1 MSDFVGLL
9 CGSASTSTNLK
20 EPVKLHCG
28 LIAMN
33 TYAMMPSEARDA
45 LGMPDPK
52 WAPVAL
58 KRDVEYPEI
67 LDGVV
72 DSLKQI
78 ADVLHEVRPNRPD
91 P

>member
-1 MSDFVGLL
+1 
-9 CGSASTSTNLK
+9 
-20 EPVKLHCG
+20 
-28 LIAMN
+28 
-33 TYAMMPSEARDA
+33 MPSEVRAA
-45 LGMPDPK
+45 LGLQDSQ

-78 ADVLHEVRPNRPD
+78 ADDLD
-91 P
+91 QSG